1 VKAKLLRI
9 FIVAAVVAAAAGA
22 GYGVRLLMI
31 SALTYH
37 SFWHYLTRFVL
48 LLGGIFAVV
57 LLIQSLTSRNP
68 TETLGVAPLPE
79 PDFKFSNLCKRIVD
93 IAISITLL
101 TVLFPV
107 LLFIALIIFVL
118 EGYPVFYISQRYV
131 SLDESVLILKFRTMV
146 RDATSPKYRLKER
159 YMKDGFLDIPLD
171 CEVYTPI
178 GRFLERTQIV
188 EILQL
193 FNVLLHGMSLVGN
206 RPLPLENVML
216 LRQFTG
222 WEQRFGS
229 PAGLTG
235 LSQVVGKLN
244 QDPKGRLEL
253 EGMYTRLYRTK
264 GCNVLW
270 CDLFIAYHT
279 FRLLLFKKT
288 LPVEEA
294 LQRVSAASRN

>member
-1 VKAKLLRI
+1 
-9 FIVAAVVAAAAGA
+9 
-22 GYGVRLLMI
+22 
-31 SALTYH
+31 
-37 SFWHYLTRFVL
+37 
-48 LLGGIFAVV
+48 
-57 LLIQSLTSRNP
+57 
-68 TETLGVAPLPE
+68 
-79 PDFKFSNLCKRIVD
+79 VD

-193 FNVLLHGMSLVGN
+193 FNVLLHGMSLVGK
-206 RPLPLENVML
+206 PTAAAGECHAAAAVHGMGAAV
-216 LRQFTG
+216 RQPRG
-222 WEQRFGS
+222 AHR
-229 PAGLTG
+229 AL
-235 LSQVVGKLN
+235 QVVGKLN
-244 QDPKGRLEL
+244 QIPRDAWNLRHVHPPLQDQ
-253 EGMYTRLYRTK
+253 